1 MDVEVKIFNNA
12 NKNKKPGTMGI
23 MFAGCIEI
31 NGELLVDCD
40 ITPANRKIFMQ
51 GKSGIIVWKN
61 AKHDYMRQKTINFDI
76 KGDGNDII
84 EIWNAPSFD
93 GVVVYVNDELQK
105 PQKRWME

>member
-1 MDVEVKIFNNA
+1 MKVTVKISNNA
-12 NKNKKPGTMGI
+12 NGYNGGRTMKM
-23 MFAGCIEI
+23 MFTGCIEI

-40 ITPANRKIFMQ
+40 TTHVHKEIFMQ
-51 GKSGIIVWKN
+51 DRRGIIVWKN
-61 AKHDYMRQKTINFDI
+61 TKHDYMRQKTINFDI